1 MARISFVIVAAFA
14 ALSSVGCASTWM
26 SQEEHDRL
34 TTQLKEY
41 KDALESENAALRIK
55 GADYDR
61 MKAELEN
68 NGETAKFYHDLAA
81 SLKQAMA
88 GLGVQEKDFEID
100 HATGRVTL
108 ATDVLFDTASWKL
121 TPRGKE
127 ILAKFASTQKSNVMK
142 IVGHTDSKRVVS
154 KGLRDALETDTNKE
168 LSVKRAIAVF
178 GELLQHGI
186 REGQIASVE
195 GHGSSEPKAN
205 DAKSRRVEIYIVPG
219 AQVQPTSFQK
229 PATKTTKK

>member
-1 MARISFVIVAAFA
+1 MARISLVIVAAFA

-68 NGETAKFYHDLAA
+68 NGETAKFYRELAA
-81 SLKQAMA
+81 NLKQAMA
-88 GLGVQEKDFEID
+88 GLGVKENDFEV
-100 HATGRVTL
+100 HADGRVTF

-154 KGLRDALETDTNKE
+154 AGLKQALETDTNKE

-195 GHGSSEPKAN
+195 GHGSSEPRKT
-205 DAKSRRVEIYIVPG
+205 DKDSRRVEIYIVPG

-229 PATKTTKK
+229 PAAKTTKK